1 MSWKLIALSDPI
13 KGQVLNIERDMVIG
27 RHQQAD
33 IVLQASHVSRRHA
46 ALILKDGQLWIQD
59 LGSSNGTFVNGE
71 KVTEQQLKHEDQ
83 INFESIVFT
92 ISEEA
97 EVTPTETPASDLNKS
112 VPSDEGMRTLSERA
126 ADVNVTPEG
135 MPTNVGIPKPAPI
148 PEHIDIHNVQIEPES
163 TQASVNENRVE
174 QANEQQKNAKVGL
187 ISFFV
192 LIILIIIAVI
202 AFGR

>member
-1 MSWKLIALSDPI
+1 MSWKLIGLSEPI
-13 KGQVLNIERDMVIG
+13 TGEVLNIERDMVIG

-46 ALILKDGQLWIQD
+46 ALFFKDKELWIQD
-59 LGSSNGTFVNGE
+59 LASSNGTFVNGQ
-71 KVTEQQLKHEDQ
+71 KITEQQLQHDDQ
-83 INFESIVFT
+83 INFESIVFK
-92 ISEEA
+92 IAFEAA
-97 EVTPTETPASDLNKS
+97 EVAAEPASDLNKT
-112 VPSDEGMRTLSERA
+112 VPSDEGMRTLTERA
-126 ADVNVTPEG
+126 ADVNLTPEG

-148 PEHIDIHNVQIEPES
+148 PEHIDVNNVKVEPEPA
-163 TQASVNENRVE
+163 QASVNENRVE
-174 QANEQQKNAKVGL
+174 QANETQKNAKVGL